1 MYNLEEAEE
10 GLHMGLLNQL
20 NYLNYLNPFY
30 LSDCFLTESPKP
42 DRTLRCSLQT
52 GLTCRRWSINA
63 AGGLLDLQ
71 SRRGGRTRPVSQRQS
86 ADDRGEQERVH
97 PNPRPVA
104 SHLDELRARAGGAWW
119 SGPGARGAGPG
130 PTGCLH
136 SRDGQS
142 RARAG
147 ATAGARGEMGVKSL
161 GCSSAGRGRAAS
173 QGGWEAIRVGWD
185 PDGGYCSWAGVCGA
199 SPFMVLLRCILDD
212 DGD

>member
-1 MYNLEEAEE
+1 
-10 GLHMGLLNQL
+10 MGLLNQL

-104 SHLDELRARAGGAWW
+104 SHLDELRARAGGAWP
-119 SGPGARGAGPG
+119 SGGRRAEGGA
-130 PTGCLH
+130 
-136 SRDGQS
+136 
-142 RARAG
+142 AG
-147 ATAGARGEMGVKSL
+147 ATPDPRSRLSRLTACWRPASL
-161 GCSSAGRGRAAS
+161 HSGSTRTRPAPGGGSAPRADTGLRAL
-173 QGGWEAIRVGWD
+173 GPGN
-185 PDGGYCSWAGVCGA
+185 PDGGDDAGVG
-199 SPFMVLLRCILDD
+199 
-212 DGD
+212 